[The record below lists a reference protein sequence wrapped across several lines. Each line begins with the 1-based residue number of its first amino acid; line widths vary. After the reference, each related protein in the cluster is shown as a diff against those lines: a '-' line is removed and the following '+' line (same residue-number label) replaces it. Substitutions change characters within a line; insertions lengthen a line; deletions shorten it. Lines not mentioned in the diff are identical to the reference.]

1 MQKAVY
7 PGSFDPIT
15 MGHLNIIL
23 RSSKIFD
30 SLIVAVLRNPQKT
43 PIFTIEE
50 RVDMIRRSIEGIPN
64 IEVES
69 FSGLLVKYLEQRKA
83 SIIIK
88 GLRAISD
95 FDFEFQ
101 MALMNRK
108 LDSNIETVFLMTED
122 KYAFLSSSKVKEIYF
137 LGGNARGLV
146 PDYVEH
152 CLKEKFMDKSML
164 PGGQDVEKD

>member
-1 MQKAVY
+1 
-7 PGSFDPIT
+7 
-15 MGHLNIIL
+15 MGHLNIIM
-23 RSSKIFD
+23 RSSRIFE
-30 SLIVAVLRNPQKT
+30 LVTVAVLKNPQKN
-43 PIFTIEE
+43 PLFTLDE
-50 RVDMIRRSIEGIPN
+50 RVDMIKKSVEGIPN

-69 FSGLLVKYLEQRKA
+69 FSGLLVKFLERKSA

-137 LGGNARGLV
+137 LGGSAKGLI
-146 PDYVEH
+146 PDFVEH
-152 CLKEKFMDKSML
+152 RLREKFLAS
-164 PGGQDVEKD
+164 GEIIESQDVEHD

>member
-1 MQKAVY
+1 MKQAIY

-15 MGHLNIIL
+15 MGHLNIIM
-23 RSSKIFD
+23 RSSKIFEKI
-30 SLIVAVLRNPQKT
+30 IVAVLRNPQKQ
-43 PIFTIEE
+43 PMFTLEE
-50 RVDMIRRSIEGIPN
+50 RVEMIRHSIEGIPN

-69 FSGLLVKYLEQRKA
+69 FSGLLVKFLEQKKA

-108 LDSNIETVFLMTED
+108 LDSEIETIFLMTED
-122 KYAFLSSSKVKEIYF
+122 RYAFLSSSKVKEIYL
-137 LGGNARGLV
+137 LGGNAKGLV
-146 PDYVEH
+146 PDYVEL
-152 CLKEKFMDKSML
+152 CLRKKSGNQPEFL
-164 PGGQDVEKD
+164 AGQDVEKE